1 MGVIAKGEC
10 GGCVIFVKWWLQ
22 NMKKIKKKGFNP
34 SLLTQRYTII

>member
-10 GGCVIFVKWWLQ
+10 GGCVIFVKWLQ